1 MLVERLTMNYSMF
14 FSSFFNPNA
23 PLVFLLV
30 QEVQFTILE
39 QGEAHLF

>member
-1 MLVERLTMNYSMF
+1 MLVEKLTMSSLF

-23 PLVFLLV
+23 PLDFLLL
-30 QEVQFTILE
+30 QDVQFTILE

>member
-1 MLVERLTMNYSMF
+1 MLVEKLTMNCSMF

-23 PLVFLLV
+23 PLVFLLL
-30 QEVQFTILE
+30 QDVQFTILE